1 VRRTIAAF
9 AVLIGACRESAP
21 EEPRTIADVPA
32 VARPTPAPMTPD
44 ELAETRRK
52 AGFLD
57 GAALAE
63 ERAAAREGAARA
75 YVRTRLRDYRDTAKL
90 LRRSVDEIEAGARR
104 WARAKEPQHAY
115 ERWRSGSRRRA
126 EAVSAAYQGLSEP
139 AVDGGMTLVLVA
151 QAYRSWQ
158 DLKEDLSGDVG
169 GDPRFIGHVGEVR
182 AALDAVD
189 EALDEIERDEE
200 LQGR

>member
-1 VRRTIAAF
+1 MRRTLAAF

-21 EEPRTIADVPA
+21 DDPRPRVDTPA
-32 VARPTPAPMTPD
+32 VARPAPAPMTPD

-63 ERAAAREGAARA
+63 ERAVAREGAARA
-75 YVRTRLRDYRDTAKL
+75 YVRTRLADYRDAAKL

-104 WARAKEPQHAY
+104 WARAREPQRTY
-115 ERWRSGSRRRA
+115 ERWRSGFRRRA
-126 EAVSAAYQGLSEP
+126 EAVSASYQRVSDSG
-139 AVDGGMTLVLVA
+139 VDGGKTLALVA

-169 GDPRFIGHVGEVR
+169 GDPRFVGHVGELR
-182 AALDAVD
+182 ASLDAID

-200 LQGR
+200 LQER

>member
-1 VRRTIAAF
+1 MRRIAAV
-9 AVLIGACRESAP
+9 AIVLGACGDAGPAGPVAP
-21 EEPRTIADVPA
+21 VEAPA
-32 VARPTPAPMTPD
+32 AAPAPAAAMTPD

-90 LRRSVDEIEAGARR
+90 LRRSVDEIEAGASR

-115 ERWRSGSRRRA
+115 ERWRSGFRRRA